1 MSRLAY
7 MRVALGASLF
17 VASLT
22 QGKAARAA
30 SLALDVVVEGQG
42 CLSEPALEASL
53 LRHLQSRKNLDDL
66 RLSVV
71 ELDGE
76 ARIAVVQGERLVAER
91 RLFGLTGS
99 CQARNDAVALA
110 ASIAID
116 ALLHEREEQASSSPA
131 RDARPASAAL
141 PKPVR
146 DRAQRPPAGVSM
158 LDRVRLFG
166 GLGIVVQPSTIAT
179 RGDLAV
185 AWKVRGP
192 FFFSGRVFGEAAPRQ
207 AIGAGAISVQ
217 RFGAGAGLGARLL
230 GTRWLNLAITVEP
243 LLALQHVQGHDFA
256 LPRSQSKWEAA
267 GSGAL
272 RAYGL
277 GPISPWVEVGGR
289 VWLREHQANAVEPDD
304 RVDLGRFGLTLTAG
318 VTFGRW

>member
-42 CLSEPALEASL
+42 CLSEPALQASL
-53 LRHLQSRKNLDDL
+53 LLHLQSQKDLEDL
-66 RLSVV
+66 RLRVV
-71 ELDGE
+71 ELDGG

-131 RDARPASAAL
+131 IDARPASAAL
-141 PKPVR
+141 PKPVS

-166 GLGIVVQPSTIAT
+166 GLGIAVQPSTIAT
-179 RGDLAV
+179 RGDLAA

-230 GTRWLNLAITVEP
+230 GTRSLNLAITVEP

-267 GSGAL
+267 ASGAL

-289 VWLREHQANAVEPDD
+289 VWLREHQANAVEPDE

-318 VTFGRW
+318 ATFGRW